1 VLRLSGG
8 AKSPSTVREVKMKK
22 LLLIFV
28 LCMILI
34 SIGCGGILRIDNNV
48 TASNLRAGQIYGTD
62 FILENDYFFAFCKT
76 INLETF
82 SLSGTTAYYQVAQSD
97 TVYTPYFA
105 WVCYPQITKSS
116 QATIIFMEDV
126 GGTAQISGDFTVR
139 AVARVDTSRALV
151 EFGGTYGTNQNGW

>member
-1 VLRLSGG
+1 
-8 AKSPSTVREVKMKK
+8 MKK
-22 LLLIFV
+22 LILIFL

-62 FILENDYFFAFCKT
+62 FIIEDDYLFAFCKT

-82 SLSGTTAYYQVAQSD
+82 SLSGTTAHYQVARSEAE
-97 TVYTPYFA
+97 YTPYFA

-116 QATIIFMEDV
+116 RATIIFLEDV
-126 GGTAQISGDFTVR
+126 GGTAQVAGEWTVQ
-139 AVARVDTSRALV
+139 AVARMDTNQALV
-151 EFGGTYGTNQNGW
+151 TFGGTYGTNQNGW